1 MLLTLLQNKIV
12 NKAAETL
19 VGLTKNKI
27 ADKSV
32 KPKLAP
38 EVKQS
43 HFEGIYVPV
52 EQRQE
57 IVNASAIIYNGTLK
71 NTYSIKRLSY
81 T

>member
-19 VGLTKNKI
+19 VGLIKI
-27 ADKSV
+27 ADKFV

-57 IVNASAIIYNGTLK
+57 IVNASAII
-71 NTYSIKRLSY
+71 
-81 T
+81 

>member
-1 MLLTLLQNKIV
+1 MLLALLQNKIV

-19 VGLTKNKI
+19 VVLTKNKI

-43 HFEGIYVPV
+43 HFEEIYISV
-52 EQRQE
+52 EQRQK
-57 IVNASAIIYNGTLK
+57 ILNALVII
-71 NTYSIKRLSY
+71 
-81 T
+81 

>member
-1 MLLTLLQNKIV
+1 MLLALLENKIV

-19 VGLTKNKI
+19 VVLTKNKI

-43 HFEGIYVPV
+43 HFEEIYISV
-52 EQRQE
+52 EQRQK
-57 IVNASAIIYNGTLK
+57 ILNALVTI
-71 NTYSIKRLSY
+71 
-81 T
+81 

>member
-1 MLLTLLQNKIV
+1 MLLTLLQNNIV

-19 VGLTKNKI
+19 VVLTKNKI

-43 HFEGIYVPV
+43 HFEEIYISV
-52 EQRQE
+52 EQRQK
-57 IVNASAIIYNGTLK
+57 ILNALVII
-71 NTYSIKRLSY
+71 
-81 T
+81 

>member
-1 MLLTLLQNKIV
+1 MLLALLQNKIV

-19 VGLTKNKI
+19 VVLTKNKI

-43 HFEGIYVPV
+43 HFEEIYISV
-52 EQRQE
+52 EQRQK
-57 IVNASAIIYNGTLK
+57 ILNALLII
-71 NTYSIKRLSY
+71 
-81 T
+81 

>member
-1 MLLTLLQNKIV
+1 MLLALLQNKIV

-19 VGLTKNKI
+19 VVLTKNKI

-43 HFEGIYVPV
+43 HFEEIYISV
-52 EQRQE
+52 EQRQK
-57 IVNASAIIYNGTLK
+57 ILNALVTI
-71 NTYSIKRLSY
+71 
-81 T
+81 

>member
-27 ADKSV
+27 ADKFV

-38 EVKQS
+38 EAKQS

-52 EQRQE
+52 EQRRE
-57 IVNASAIIYNGTLK
+57 IVNASAIT
-71 NTYSIKRLSY
+71 
-81 T
+81 

>member
-1 MLLTLLQNKIV
+1 MLLALLRNKIV

-19 VGLTKNKI
+19 VVLTKNKI

-43 HFEGIYVPV
+43 HFEEIYISV
-52 EQRQE
+52 EQRQK
-57 IVNASAIIYNGTLK
+57 ILNALVII
-71 NTYSIKRLSY
+71 
-81 T
+81 